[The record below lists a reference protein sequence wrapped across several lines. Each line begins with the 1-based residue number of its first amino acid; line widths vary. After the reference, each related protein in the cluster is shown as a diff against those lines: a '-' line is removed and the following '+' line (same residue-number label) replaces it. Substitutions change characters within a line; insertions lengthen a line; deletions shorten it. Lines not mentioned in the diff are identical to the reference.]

1 LPLRK
6 TMFEKIKALF
16 TLESRTSQCVFNL
29 EEARALEVKA
39 ANARISTLTQQL
51 DQLEAKCNARLSRI
65 EVLFETELTAK
76 ALARDSLVRERRLD
90 V

>member
-1 LPLRK
+1 
-6 TMFEKIKALF
+6 MFDKIKALF
-16 TLESRTSQCVFNL
+16 TLESRTSQCVLNL
-29 EEARALEVKA
+29 EAAKDLDIKA

>member
-1 LPLRK
+1 
-6 TMFEKIKALF
+6 MFEKIKALF

-39 ANARISTLTQQL
+39 ANARISTLTHQL
-51 DQLEAKCNARLSRI
+51 DQLESRCNTRLSRI

>member
-1 LPLRK
+1 
-6 TMFEKIKALF
+6 MFDKIKALF

-39 ANARISTLTQQL
+39 ANARISTLTHQL
-51 DQLEAKCNARLSRI
+51 DQLESRCNTRLSRI

>member
-1 LPLRK
+1 
-6 TMFEKIKALF
+6 MFEKIKALF

-51 DQLEAKCNARLSRI
+51 DQLESRCNTRLSRI

>member
-1 LPLRK
+1 
-6 TMFEKIKALF
+6 MFEKIKALF

>member
-1 LPLRK
+1 
-6 TMFEKIKALF
+6 MFEKIKALF
-16 TLESRTSQCVFNL
+16 TLESRTSQCVL
-29 EEARALEVKA
+29 SLDAAREADIKA
-39 ANARISTLTQQL
+39 ANARILTLTQQL
-51 DQLEAKCNARLSRI
+51 DQLESKCNTRLSRI

>member
-1 LPLRK
+1 
-6 TMFEKIKALF
+6 MFEKIKALF

-39 ANARISTLTQQL
+39 ANARISALTQQL

>member
-1 LPLRK
+1 
-6 TMFEKIKALF
+6 MFDKIKALF

-51 DQLEAKCNARLSRI
+51 DQLESRCNTRLSRI
-65 EVLFETELTAK
+65 EVLFETELTGK
-76 ALARDSLVRERRLD
+76 ELARDNLVKAMRLD
-90 V
+90 AGK

>member
-1 LPLRK
+1 
-6 TMFEKIKALF
+6 MFDKIKALF

-65 EVLFETELTAK
+65 EVLFEAELTAK

>member
-1 LPLRK
+1 MPLRK

-16 TLESRTSQCVFNL
+16 TLESRTSQCVL
-29 EEARALEVKA
+29 SLDAAREADIKA
-39 ANARISTLTQQL
+39 ANARILTLTQQL
-51 DQLEAKCNARLSRI
+51 DQLESKCNTRLSRI

>member
-1 LPLRK
+1 
-6 TMFEKIKALF
+6 MFDKIKALF

-51 DQLEAKCNARLSRI
+51 DQLESRCNTRLSRI